1 MSVNLIVAQNSNYD
15 KIVKK
20 DYDIIEVNITKISNS
35 EVSFNFP
42 NETLTNVLDLSEVA
56 KIIFKSGRIQNFNI
70 ESKKAQSVSIDAPAA
85 VESQIVIVKQTL
97 KENTI
102 AILPVPFVNTNTLV
116 SSAEMAKFAQNDL
129 YSKLIQASSN
139 IFPLT
144 IQDIRITNSL
154 LKKAGIDYSNIDEVL
169 IEDLE
174 AVLGVDHII
183 ASKVSYVM
191 TTSQTNSVSSNTSIR
206 ENGNNRTSVDDFSSS
221 RNSEDFKFDYN
232 VYLDMYK
239 NKTKIYTKYRK
250 PIFEFRDSWMDS
262 MIYQIECTRISK
274 KGKL

>member
-191 TTSQTNSVSSNTSIR
+191 TTSQTNSVSSNTEIAA
-206 ENGNNRTSVDDFSSS
+206 
-221 RNSEDFKFDYN
+221 
-232 VYLDMYK
+232 
-239 NKTKIYTKYRK
+239 TKICQAQETLYG
-250 PIFEFRDSWMDS
+250 
-262 MIYQIECTRISK
+262 TRVLVL
-274 KGKL
+274 G